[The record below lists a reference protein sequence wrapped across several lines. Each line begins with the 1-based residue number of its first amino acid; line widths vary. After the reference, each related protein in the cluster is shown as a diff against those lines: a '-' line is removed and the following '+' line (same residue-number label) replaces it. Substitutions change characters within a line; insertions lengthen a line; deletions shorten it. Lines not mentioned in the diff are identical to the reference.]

1 MGAIVIALILRHLL
15 QTRPVY
21 RIVLYQLASKKI
33 LPILLLCSTY
43 AIGELHHLFSSTNIE
58 NWILYRYS
66 PMSEAWNVKYLSEEV
81 NRIIEGVS
89 FLLMF
94 KMRSGAKEL
103 YTLTLIEYLVYRITD
118 IFAYFINFK
127 TGSYWYVGVVVGL
140 VMAFFYLNK
149 NKYEKRF
156 NGSVHGD
163 FN

>member
-1 MGAIVIALILRHLL
+1 
-15 QTRPVY
+15 
-21 RIVLYQLASKKI
+21 
-33 LPILLLCSTY
+33 
-43 AIGELHHLFSSTNIE
+43 
-58 NWILYRYS
+58 
-66 PMSEAWNVKYLSEEV
+66 MSEAWNVKYLSEEV

-94 KMRSGAKEL
+94 TMRSGAKEL

-127 TGSYWYVGVVVGL
+127 TEGYWYVGITVGL
-140 VMAFFYLNK
+140 IMAFFYLNK

-156 NGSVHGD
+156 DDSIPGN